1 MYAKETVSAL
11 PANSGHCAIWRK
23 ITRRPSGHGGSI
35 SVRQQQIE
43 SERVR
48 LLSPPTEA
56 VGGTGDRAAS

>member
-43 SERVR
+43 SERAR
-48 LLSPPTEA
+48 LL
-56 VGGTGDRAAS
+56 R